1 MRSPGPEW
9 KRSSLNDEGGAPAWI
24 LTFGD
29 TMSLILTFFVLLF
42 SFSTMDPRHFV
53 AVSGEVQD
61 AFGVASEVDQSEA
74 QRAPDARSS
83 GESSTTLPED
93 VSRRQLADALE
104 AMRKASVDG
113 AQSLRVFETYRG
125 VEVLLPADRVFV
137 ADSAEISASSSA
149 LIALVASVAKGL
161 PKAQR
166 VVVEVPAD
174 AGEATT
180 EHAWRLATQR
190 AETLAQRLQDESGL
204 GPARM
209 IPAAAGVRRGQR
221 SVTFLVE
228 ATLAGRPGPSR
239 GTP

>member
-1 MRSPGPEW
+1 LRGVGPEW
-9 KRSSLNDEGGAPAWI
+9 QRASQDDGQGAPAWI

-61 AFGVASEVDQSEA
+61 AFGVSSAVEQSQA
-74 QRAPDARSS
+74 DLAPDDKAP
-83 GESSTTLPED
+83 GERATTLPEAA
-93 VSRRQLADALE
+93 SRKQLAGALE
-104 AMRKASVDG
+104 AMRKASVEG

-125 VEVLLPADRVFV
+125 VEVLLPAERVF
-137 ADSAEISASSSA
+137 AANSLEILPSSA
-149 LIALVASVAKGL
+149 ALIGWVASVAKSL
-161 PKAQR
+161 PQAQR

-174 AGEATT
+174 EADTTT
-180 EHAWRLATQR
+180 ERAWQLATRR
-190 AETLAQRLQDESGL
+190 ADVLAQRLREESGL

-209 IPAAAGVRRGQR
+209 LPAAAGVRPGQR

-228 ATLAGRPGPSR
+228 AALEGPKGSAGGAR
-239 GTP
+239 

>member
-1 MRSPGPEW
+1 
-9 KRSSLNDEGGAPAWI
+9 
-24 LTFGD
+24 
-29 TMSLILTFFVLLF
+29 
-42 SFSTMDPRHFV
+42 
-53 AVSGEVQD
+53 
-61 AFGVASEVDQSEA
+61 
-74 QRAPDARSS
+74 
-83 GESSTTLPED
+83 
-93 VSRRQLADALE
+93 
-104 AMRKASVDG
+104 MRKASVDG

>member
-9 KRSSLNDEGGAPAWI
+9 ERPSWNDEGGAPAWI

-29 TMSLILTFFVLLF
+29 TMALMLTFFVLLF

-61 AFGVASEVDQSEA
+61 AFGVDSEVDQSEA
-74 QRAPDARSS
+74 LGAPDARSS

-93 VSRRQLADALE
+93 VSRRQLAGALE

-137 ADSAEISASSSA
+137 AESTEISKSSSA
-149 LIALVASVAKGL
+149 LIALVASVAKSL
-161 PKAQR
+161 PKTRR

-180 EHAWRLATQR
+180 EYAWRLATQR
-190 AETLAQRLQDESGL
+190 AETLAQRLRDESGL
-204 GPARM
+204 APARM

-228 ATLAGRPGPSR
+228 ATLERHTGAQR
-239 GTP
+239 GAP

>member
-1 MRSPGPEW
+1 MRSPEPEW
-9 KRSSLNDEGGAPAWI
+9 ERPSWHDEGGAPAWI

-74 QRAPDARSS
+74 QGAPDARSS
-83 GESSTTLPED
+83 GENATTLPEN
-93 VSRRQLADALE
+93 VSRRQLAGALE

-137 ADSAEISASSSA
+137 AESTEISRSSAA
-149 LIALVASVAKGL
+149 LIALVASVAKSL
-161 PKAQR
+161 PKTRR

-190 AETLAQRLQDESGL
+190 AEALAQRLRDESGL
-204 GPARM
+204 APARM

-228 ATLAGRPGPSR
+228 ATLEAHR
-239 GTP
+239 GAPRGAP

>member
-1 MRSPGPEW
+1 MKAKHQR
-9 KRSSLNDEGGAPAWI
+9 L
-24 LTFGD
+24 
-29 TMSLILTFFVLLF
+29 VL
-42 SFSTMDPRHFV
+42 
-53 AVSGEVQD
+53 
-61 AFGVASEVDQSEA
+61 
-74 QRAPDARSS
+74 
-83 GESSTTLPED
+83 
-93 VSRRQLADALE
+93 
-104 AMRKASVDG
+104 
-113 AQSLRVFETYRG
+113 
-125 VEVLLPADRVFV
+125 
-137 ADSAEISASSSA
+137 A
-149 LIALVASVAKGL
+149 LIALVASVAKSL
-161 PKAQR
+161 PKTRR